1 MGTKNEIKIVS
12 KELTKYRVNLTT
24 TIDIEVYVYAEDAY
38 EAKQLAE
45 QEVSVMEYSN
55 DSIGVEINDSWNWDI
70 SRDNDQRIEFV
81 SVSANGY
88 AEAYDAESEGSISL
102 YAREEDGFD
111 EYEKVY
117 TDEQELLDE
126 MAEESKQEQ

>member
-1 MGTKNEIKIVS
+1 
-12 KELTKYRVNLTT
+12 
-24 TIDIEVYVYAEDAY
+24 
-38 EAKQLAE
+38 
-45 QEVSVMEYSN
+45 MEYSN

-88 AEAYDAESEGSISL
+88 AEAYDSESEGSITL

-126 MAEESKQEQ
+126 IAEESKQEQ

>member
-1 MGTKNEIKIVS
+1 METKNEIKIVS
-12 KELTKYRVNLTT
+12 KELTKYRVNLKNV
-24 TIDIEVYVYAEDAY
+24 IDIEVYVYAEDEY

-70 SRDNDQRIEFV
+70 SRDNDQRIEFI
-81 SVSANGY
+81 SVSTNGY
-88 AEAYDAESEGSISL
+88 TEAYDAESQGSISL
-102 YAREEDGFD
+102 YAKEEDGFD
-111 EYEKVY
+111 EYERVY

-126 MAEESKQEQ
+126 IAEESKQEE

>member
-88 AEAYDAESEGSISL
+88 AEAYDSESEGSITL

-126 MAEESKQEQ
+126 IAEESKQEQ